1 MKKILFVLSL
11 LLLTSCEEPTLKNY
25 KVELNTGE
33 VYHITA
39 TGYWYHLRDSRIE
52 FYNDK
57 GIFFNVKYVIVENNY

>member
-11 LLLTSCEEPTLKNY
+11 LFLTSCEEPTLKNY

-39 TGYWYHLRDSRIE
+39 TGYRWYRNSNRVE
-52 FYNDK
+52 FYNV
-57 GIFFNVKYVIVENNY
+57 GMFLNVKYVIVENNY